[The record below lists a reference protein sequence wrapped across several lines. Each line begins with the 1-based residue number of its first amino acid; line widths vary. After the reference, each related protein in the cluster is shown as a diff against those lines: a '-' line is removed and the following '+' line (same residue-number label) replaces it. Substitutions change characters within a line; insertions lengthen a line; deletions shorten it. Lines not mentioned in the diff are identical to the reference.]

1 MPAEEYGYPCEGAG
15 GGGAAGRR
23 ARVPLMKARAG
34 WGLPA
39 EVHGY
44 PYRGAGGVGANGAWV
59 PASGGGSPAI
69 VTPNRCCRDDRR
81 GAPDPGRDSSPAPTG
96 AKTRTLI
103 SAPDNPSLMERDEA
117 LALLRRYVVSPSH
130 IAHSYATAGIM
141 KRVAEHLGEDAG
153 TWEII
158 GLLHDIDYDLVA
170 GDMDRHGIEGH
181 RILIENGVPEE
192 IADIVRRHNHTH
204 FSDYVRPVE
213 IALQAADSASG
224 LIIACALVKGGAV
237 SEVAPRTVKKKFKEK
252 SFAAGCER
260 ERIRMIESLMDM
272 ETFFRLA
279 IEGIMDIRTDIGL
292 T

>member
-1 MPAEEYGYPCEGAG
+1 
-15 GGGAAGRR
+15 
-23 ARVPLMKARAG
+23 
-34 WGLPA
+34 
-39 EVHGY
+39 
-44 PYRGAGGVGANGAWV
+44 
-59 PASGGGSPAI
+59 GGSPAI

-81 GAPDPGRDSSPAPTG
+81 GAPDTGRDSSPAPTG

-260 ERIRMIESLMDM
+260 ERIRMIEPLMDM